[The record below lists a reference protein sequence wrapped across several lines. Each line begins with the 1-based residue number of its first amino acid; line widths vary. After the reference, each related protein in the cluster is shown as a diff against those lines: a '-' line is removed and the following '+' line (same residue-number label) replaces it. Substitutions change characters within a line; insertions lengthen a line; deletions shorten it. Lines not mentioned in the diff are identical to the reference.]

1 MIEKISI
8 GGAQFGFDYGIN
20 NKDGTIPQTNLN
32 KILDY
37 AFSQGINSIDTAKSY
52 GDSES
57 KIGNYLKERS
67 SMWCV
72 TTKVSNLDTSIEDQL
87 EDTKIKIGK
96 IPDITLAHSLE
107 LWRENSFRNELNS
120 LKKRG
125 LIKKTGVSVY
135 NKKEII
141 NILNKPNDIDV
152 IQLPVNILDTRLVK
166 DDSLKL
172 LYKQGIEIHAR
183 SVFLQG
189 MFFLSNSIIKKK
201 FGEAFAAIQFIK
213 SIIKNQNLNLAEFSL
228 LFVIN
233 LIPVSKVIIGI
244 DSLKQLKSNIGSIN
258 RKIDSNI
265 YQQALSL
272 EFDNDN
278 ILNPSL
284 WK

>member
-1 MIEKISI
+1 MIDKIAI

-20 NKDGTIPQTNLN
+20 NKEGTIHQTNLN

-37 AFSQGINSIDTAKSY
+37 AFSKGINSIDTAKAY
-52 GDSES
+52 GQSES

-67 SMWCV
+67 SICCV
-72 TTKVSNLDTSIEDQL
+72 TSKVSNLDTSIEDQL
-87 EDTKIKIGK
+87 EDTNKKIGK

-107 LWRENSFRNELNS
+107 LWRENSFRSELNS

-125 LIKKTGVSVY
+125 LKKTGVSVY
-135 NKKEII
+135 NKREII
-141 NILNKPNDIDV
+141 NILNNPKDIDV
-152 IQLPVNILDTRLVK
+152 IQLPINILDTRLLK
-166 DDSLKL
+166 DDSIKL
-172 LYKQGIEIHAR
+172 LYEQGIEIHAR

-189 MFFLSNSIIKKK
+189 MFFLSNSTIKGK
-201 FGEAFAAIQFIK
+201 FGEAFEAIQFIK

-233 LIPVSKVIIGI
+233 LRPVSKVIIGI
-244 DSLKQLKSNIGSIN
+244 DSLTQLKSNIGSIN

-265 YQQALSL
+265 FHQALSL